1 VQFFIPNFKRYPKAR
16 GLIIRWSSTTLFR
29 ERIKFNRNNC
39 RETRCFVR
47 GWPFLPGS
55 IIDANAR
62 RVNANPEY
70 YRERQQITEHQF
82 GTLKRQRGYTHTNI
96 RGKDRVLGEVGIL
109 FIGYNLRRCVSILS
123 VEGLIKAL
131 KKSCLPVLSLKIR
144 LILSPYTPFLIPE
157 TKIAV

>member
-1 VQFFIPNFKRYPKAR
+1 MKLYLYGYHKGNYPYRFQRY
-16 GLIIRWSSTTLFR
+16 TTGCKGCT
-29 ERIKFNRNNC
+29 ERHLCTNSKTNGRYIDRS
-39 RETRCFVR
+39 EYAE
-47 GWPFLPGS
+47 

-82 GTLKRQRGYTHTNI
+82 GTLKPQRGYTHTNI

-123 VEGLIKAL
+123 VEGLIKDL
-131 KKSCLPVLSLKIR
+131 IKSCLPLLSLKIR
-144 LILSPYTPFLIPE
+144 LIISPYTPFLIPE